1 MHSKNGSPLD
11 AAHPLVGLIAVGLT
25 AFRAAGGHN
34 PGPTVIAPTS
44 PVPQSNPPA
53 TESPGPSIGAAA
65 PKFALKDQIGKE
77 RSLDALLKNGKVA
90 LVFFR
95 SASW

>member
-1 MHSKNGSPLD
+1 MHSKNGSRFK
-11 AAHPLVGLIAVGLT
+11 AAHPLVGLIVVGLA
-25 AFRAAGGHN
+25 AFASGCGDK
-34 PGPTVIAPTS
+34 PGPNVNAPTS
-44 PVPQSNPPA
+44 AVPQSNPTA

-65 PKFALKDQIGKE
+65 PKFALKDQKGEE